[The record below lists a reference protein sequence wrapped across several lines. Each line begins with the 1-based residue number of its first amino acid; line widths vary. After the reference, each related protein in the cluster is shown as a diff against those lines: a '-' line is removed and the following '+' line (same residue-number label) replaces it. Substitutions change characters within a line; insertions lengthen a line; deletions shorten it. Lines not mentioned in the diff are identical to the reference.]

1 MSQIAVVDYGMGNL
15 RSVVKALEHVAPDGT
30 HVVLTD
36 APEVVLESDRV
47 VFPGQGAASRCM
59 QAIDALHL
67 RDALQ
72 QAAQTRP
79 FLGICMGMQV
89 LLSRS
94 EENHG
99 VDLLDWVPGQVRKF
113 AASPSLKVP
122 QMGWNQLNQRYD
134 HPLFAGI
141 ADGAR
146 FYFVHSYYCQPD
158 DAQVVAGHADYGVRY
173 AAALAWDNVFAL
185 QAHPEK
191 SAADGLKMLGNFTR
205 WQGA

>member
-15 RSVVKALEHVAPDGT
+15 RSVVKALEHVAPANT

-47 VFPGQGAASRCM
+47 VFPGQGAALHCM
-59 QAIDALHL
+59 QALHERNLPAALH
-67 RDALQ
+67 

-89 LLSRS
+89 LLGHS
-94 EENHG
+94 EENNG
-99 VDLLDWVPGQVRKF
+99 VDLLDWLPGRVTRF
-113 AASPSLKVP
+113 AADKTHKVP
-122 QMGWNQLNQRYD
+122 QMGWNRLKQKID

-141 ADGAR
+141 DDGAR
-146 FYFVHSYYCQPD
+146 FYFVHSYYCQPEQTEHI
-158 DAQVVAGHADYGVRY
+158 AASAEYGIEY
-173 AAALAWDNVFAL
+173 AAALAWDNVFAI

-191 SAADGLKMLGNFTR
+191 SAADGLALLGNFTR
-205 WQGA
+205 WQGV